1 MSCMKFFLNDVR
13 EKGIKILIILTH
25 VDKLNQLSENDK
37 LRVI

>member
-1 MSCMKFFLNDVR
+1 MKFFLNDVR